1 MKWQQIAQALKPML
15 LTAIVAYA
23 LSELRAELGE
33 LSNAT
38 MMKSLEVTEHAA
50 VLKELNQTIAD
61 KRETL
66 YELQACLEKQ
76 EDTERPVAG
85 SAYEIP
91 FPGREFQIPKED

>member
-33 LSNAT
+33 LSEAA

-50 VLKELNQTIAD
+50 VLKELDQKIAALHD
-61 KRETL
+61 
-66 YELQACLEKQ
+66 LQACLE
-76 EDTERPVAG
+76 ERTDVEMPVAG
-85 SAYEIP
+85 PGYEFRPI
-91 FPGREFQIPKED
+91 GEDES